1 MVSKFSRLALYAALV
16 LGGTCAQADPF
27 AGPNPSPGSLTFNGA
42 SDGYATVNINYASLI
57 GGSPRNVSTGQF
69 QGYFETDGT
78 AADPDDFFRFFCID
92 LRQWAY
98 SGTTG
103 YTRYAGVDDSTNAW
117 QLTRLYENVYPNQG
131 VGNFLAGTGSTF
143 GDFTTTNES
152 AAMQLAIWEIV
163 FDDGLSLSSGSLS
176 ASGNNTVV
184 GMAQVYLNT
193 IANGPHT
200 AAPGW
205 QLYRFT
211 NADKQDYLSAT
222 YTEPRIP
229 PQGDRPLPLPGT
241 LALLG
246 AGLAG
251 LGIARRKTSK

>member
-27 AGPNPSPGSLTFNGA
+27 AGPNPSPGMLTFNG
-42 SDGYATVNINYASLI
+42 SSNGYATVNITYAALVS
-57 GGSPRNVSTGQF
+57 GSPSNVSAGQF
-69 QGYFETDGT
+69 KGSFDTDGGN
-78 AADPDDFFRFFCID
+78 AEADDFFRFFCID

-98 SGTTG
+98 NGTMS
-103 YTRYAGVDDSTNAW
+103 YTRNAGITDPTDAW
-117 QLTRLYENVYPNQG
+117 QLTRLYENVYPNQN
-131 VGNFLAGTGSTF
+131 VGNFLAGSSSSF
-143 GDFTTTNES
+143 GDFGSPDAS

-163 FDDGLSLSSGSLS
+163 FDDGLSL
-176 ASGNNTVV
+176 ATGNLKATGNATVV
-184 GMAQVYLNT
+184 DMAQGYLT
-193 IANGPHT
+193 EIANGAQT

-222 YTEPRIP
+222 YVEPRITRE
-229 PQGDRPLPLPGT
+229 GDPLPLPGT

-251 LGIARRKTSK
+251 IGFARRNVSQ

>member
-27 AGPNPSPGSLTFNGA
+27 AGANGSGGMLTFNGA
-42 SDGYATVNINYASLI
+42 SDGYATVNISLAGLI
-57 GGSPRNVSTGQF
+57 SGSPSNVSTGQF
-69 QGYFETDGT
+69 QGYFDTDGG
-78 AADPDDFFRFFCID
+78 AAEADDFFRFFCID
-92 LRQWAY
+92 LYQWA
-98 SGTTG
+98 TTG
-103 YTRYAGVDDSTNAW
+103 PLSYTRNSGVTDTTNAW

-131 VGNFLAGTGSTF
+131 AGNFLPGPGSTF
-143 GDFTTTNES
+143 GDFATTNES

-163 FDDGLSLSSGSLS
+163 FDDGLSLG
-176 ASGNNTVV
+176 AGNLTATGNVNVV
-184 GMAQVYLNT
+184 GMAQGYLND
-193 IANGPHT
+193 IFSGPQT

-211 NADKQDYLSAT
+211 NDLQQDYLSAT
-222 YTEPRIP
+222 YVEPRSP
-229 PQGDRPLPLPGT
+229 PQGGPLPLPGT

-251 LGIARRKTSK
+251 LGFARRKPQR